1 MGTDRDIATAYGA
14 MAALG
19 AASRVLPVR
28 PTPWK
33 SAEANVREFHQ
44 LGPRSWVCRIER
56 NGRWHRGR
64 GKTKNAALLSALL
77 LR

>member
-19 AASRVLPVR
+19 AASMVLPVR
-28 PTPWK
+28 PTPK
-33 SAEANVREFHQ
+33 PAQASVLQFHQ

-64 GKTKNAALLSALL
+64 GKTKNAALLNALL
-77 LR
+77 SR